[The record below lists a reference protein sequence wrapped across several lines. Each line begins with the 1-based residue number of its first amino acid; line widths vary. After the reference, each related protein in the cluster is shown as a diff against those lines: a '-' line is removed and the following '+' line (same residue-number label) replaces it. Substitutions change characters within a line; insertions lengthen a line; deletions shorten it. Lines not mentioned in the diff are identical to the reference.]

1 MDRVRGRGL
10 AAIVMLGLVVSACSG
25 SSSPGGDA
33 NARGAAPDGPFF
45 VLAGA
50 DPVSLQADTGANGA
64 AQRGGSIR
72 YRALKG
78 PVADVQVQFRYR
90 PHEALDPTLGRATRV
105 RGRPARALENPEY
118 GPAQLTFPLDGY
130 RVTLSAEVDV
140 DRLVP
145 VAAKVRHISSAQWMA
160 LVDQTMRPYV
170 RRDPEPDSTVIT
182 GAARYAAYPGAEQSV
197 RCRVGSDR
205 PSSRCVFPANPDA
218 VLIPDGRADTLV
230 VTSTK
235 RLVSIDV
242 NGVRQDVEPI
252 GDGHQFVVAV
262 KAGTRSVQVTVRSDQ
277 DTSAYDLPRVLSS

>member
-1 MDRVRGRGL
+1 MVRGLPAL
-10 AAIVMLGLVVSACSG
+10 AAIVMLVSACSG
-25 SSSPGGDA
+25 SSSSDRDA
-33 NARGAAPDGPFF
+33 EARRAAPHGPFF

-72 YRALKG
+72 YRSLKG
-78 PVADVQVQFRYR
+78 PVTDVQLQFRYR
-90 PHEALDPTLGRATRV
+90 PHESLDPTLGRATKV
-105 RGRPARALENPEY
+105 RGRPARALENPQY
-118 GPAQLTFPLDGY
+118 GQAVLTFLLDGY

-170 RRDPEPDSTVIT
+170 GRDPEPGSTVIT
-182 GAARYAAYPGAEQSV
+182 SGARYASYAGAEQSV
-197 RCRVGSDR
+197 RCRLGSDR
-205 PSSRCVFPANPDA
+205 PSSRCVFPANPEA
-218 VLIPDGRADTLV
+218 VLIPDGQADTLV

-235 RLVSIDV
+235 RLVSVDV
-242 NGVRQDVEPI
+242 NGVRQEVEPI
-252 GDGHQFVVAV
+252 ADGHQFVVAV

-277 DTSAYDLPRVLSS
+277 DTAAYDLPRVLSS